1 MTKELN
7 SLELDNIED
16 LEEEE
21 IVNFFSVNWIELE
34 ILKILSK
41 SPSPVYK
48 GEMITLLRSKHT
60 EIMQKPESS
69 FYAIFDKLENLDFV
83 RPNSIPGKGYKSFLE
98 ITQRGML
105 ELRRAL
111 YWAISTIF
119 EGMTGELIHVLNDL
133 CIRNMG
139 CLKEMYFGIVSPNNP
154 EFLVPEMCNDC
165 INASDEE
172 IPHRFNIL
180 MPYAKD
186 TLVPYYQNLK
196 SVSGDIPLKERF
208 LDRVM
213 SILTLGLI
221 EPDESADYL
230 REVYRILKPEGKLA
244 VVELTT
250 FKSYL
255 FDSLQK
261 LTNGFSSF
269 IPKKKGNG
277 FLQFDPLALQ
287 KQIAKIFGKKNV
299 IKIDMREFVLIVAKK
314 PAELREKESF

>member
-1 MTKELN
+1 MGKELN
-7 SLELDNIED
+7 KSLEQDEVEGFAEED
-16 LEEEE
+16 

-41 SPSPVYK
+41 APEPVYK

-60 EIMQKPESS
+60 EIMKKPESS

-83 RPNSIPGKGYKSFLE
+83 QPNAIPGKGYKSFLE
-98 ITQRGML
+98 ITPRGMI

-119 EGMTGELIHVLNDL
+119 EGMTNELIYILSDL

-139 CLKEMYFGIVSPNNP
+139 CLREMYFGIISPNNP
-154 EFLVPEMCNDC
+154 EFLVPQMCNDC
-165 INASDEE
+165 ITATDEE
-172 IPHRFNIL
+172 IPNRFNIL

-186 TLVPYYQNLK
+186 TIVPYYQNLK
-196 SVSGDIPLKERF
+196 SKPKDIPLKSDF

-213 SILTLGLI
+213 SILSLGLI
-221 EPDESADYL
+221 EPEDADEYL
-230 REVYRILKPEGKLA
+230 KEVFRILKPEGKLA

-250 FKSYL
+250 FESYL

-269 IPKKKGNG
+269 IPKKGGNG
-277 FLQFDPLALQ
+277 FLQFNPEDLR
-287 KQIAKIFGKKNV
+287 KKIAAVFGEENV
-299 IKIDMREFVLIVAKK
+299 IKIDMREFVLIVAQKM
-314 PAELREKESF
+314 

>member
-1 MTKELN
+1 MSKELN
-7 SLELDNIED
+7 KHLKQEEVEEFVEED
-16 LEEEE
+16 

-41 SPSPVYK
+41 APEPVYK

-60 EIMQKPESS
+60 EIMKKPESS
-69 FYAIFDKLENLDFV
+69 FYAIFDKLENLNFV
-83 RPNSIPGKGYKSFLE
+83 KPNAIPGKGYKSFLE
-98 ITQRGML
+98 ITPRGMI

-119 EGMTGELIHVLNDL
+119 EGMTHELIYVLSDV

-139 CLKEMYFGIVSPNNP
+139 CLREMYYGIISPNNP
-154 EFLVPEMCNDC
+154 EFLVSQMCNEC
-165 INASDEE
+165 ISATEE
-172 IPHRFNIL
+172 DIPNRFNIL

-196 SVSGDIPLKERF
+196 SQPNNIPLKNDY

-213 SILTLGLI
+213 SILSLGLI
-221 EPDESADYL
+221 APEESDDFL
-230 REVYRILKPEGKLA
+230 KEVHRILKPEGKLA
-244 VVELTT
+244 IFELTT
-250 FKSYL
+250 FESYL

-269 IPKKKGNG
+269 IPKKGGNG
-277 FLQFDPLALQ
+277 FLQFNPANL
-287 KQIAKIFGKKNV
+287 KTKIDAVFGEENV
-299 IKIDMREFVLIVAKK
+299 TRIDMREFVLIVAQKM
-314 PAELREKESF
+314 